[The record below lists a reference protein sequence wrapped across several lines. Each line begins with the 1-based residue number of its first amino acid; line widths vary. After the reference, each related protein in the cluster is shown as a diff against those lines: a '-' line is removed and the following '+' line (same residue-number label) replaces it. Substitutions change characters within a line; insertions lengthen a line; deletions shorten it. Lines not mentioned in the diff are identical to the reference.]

1 MHDESQDNRE
11 HRRQPTD
18 MPVSVEYDLSG
29 LVACRDDY
37 LNNVSAGGL
46 SFKSARPLRKGVEV
60 SIAIPLARPVFRS
73 RGRVVWCRQT
83 GDRFDIGVAFCGRED
98 PPSDQFIEQ
107 VCDIE
112 RYKEVLS
119 ATEGRPVTG
128 EEAALEWLRQH
139 ESGSPS

>member
-1 MHDESQDNRE
+1 MQEDSGDNRE

-18 MPVSVEYDLSG
+18 LPVSVEYDLSG

-37 LNNVSAGGL
+37 LNNVSSGGL

-60 SIAIPLARPVFRS
+60 GIAIPLVRPVFRS

-83 GDRFDIGVAFCGRED
+83 GDRFDIGVAFCGRD
-98 PPSDQFIEQ
+98 NPPSEQIMGQ

-112 RYKEVLS
+112 RLKEVLS

-139 ESGSPS
+139 MPGSPS